1 MPQDIL
7 PHRYPFLLV
16 DRVVDFVPGESAVGI
31 KNVTINDQFFI
42 GHFPGRP
49 IMPGVLI
56 IEALAQV
63 GGVIMLEQEKEAK
76 GTFFFGGVDKC
87 RFRKPV
93 VPGVY

>member
-1 MPQDIL
+1 M
-7 PHRYPFLLV
+7 
-16 DRVVDFVPGESAVGI
+16 DFVPGESAVGI

-93 VPGVY
+93 IPGVQYFMTRE